1 MENKIVSCPISA
13 DEITNLQSL
22 LDQQGIE
29 MEIQAGVSDF
39 VTLQYEDR
47 IELIEGNLQLDDK
60 KKALCGGDLS
70 LKLETEHSF
79 FSHDAGSST
88 LFLESTENTR
98 EGEY

>member
-1 MENKIVSCPISA
+1 
-13 DEITNLQSL
+13 
-22 LDQQGIE
+22 

-39 VTLQYEDR
+39 VTLKYEDR

-79 FSHDAGSST
+79 FSHDAGSWT

-98 EGEY
+98 EGEYEDSYLSVKIDTYELTIPVKASFKDC